1 MPRPLRL
8 EAEGAVYHV
17 IARGNERKAVFRD
30 DRDRQAYLDRLIRCR
45 ERFGLRLLAFC
56 LMGNHLHLAV
66 ERGPVKLSRVM
77 LTVQSGYTQW
87 FNRRHGRVGHLFQGR
102 YKAFLVEKDRY
113 LLALLR
119 YIHRNPLEAGLVERA
134 EQFAWSSDRYY
145 RRGKGPAWLDLNRV
159 LPMLGPTHGLAVSR
173 YRRLMAEEEA
183 ESYESLPGYARAIKG
198 EKAFAQRILREAGE
212 TPIPISTLT
221 EAAVATVVARTLGV
235 RLEQMK
241 SARRNREVS
250 RARIVAAYLG
260 REVGAL
266 PVSRM
271 ARYFGREESTLVR
284 GVLSLEEKL
293 EHDAALR
300 RQLLRM
306 GEVVGA
312 DNT

>member
-8 EAEGAVYHV
+8 EAEDAVYHV

-56 LMGNHLHLAV
+56 FMGNHLHLAV

-119 YIHRNPLEAGLVERA
+119 YIHRNPLKAGLVERA

-145 RRGKGPAWLDLNRV
+145 RRGKGPEWLDLDRV

-173 YRRLMAEEEA
+173 YRRLMAEEEG

-221 EAAVATVVARTLGV
+221 EATVATIVARTLGV
-235 RLEQMK
+235 RVEQMK

-312 DNT
+312 YNT